1 MNLKELVSAVS
12 SETSMSASDVKIIT
26 SSVLEKLADLI
37 DAQDKFV
44 SSIVTI
50 QSTTVRAKPA
60 EGGKPAREERKVG
73 RIQRRKA
80 KAS

>member
-1 MNLKELVSAVS
+1 MNLKELVSVVS
-12 SETSMSASDVKIIT
+12 SETAMPASDVKVIT
-26 SSVLEKLADLI
+26 SSVLEKLADLV
-37 DAQDKFV
+37 DSQDKFV

-60 EGGKPAREERKVG
+60 EGDKPAREERKVG
-73 RIQRRKA
+73 RIQRRKF